1 MAMNSAMD
9 TTELLGGFEQVRRLQ
24 IKNTKEDS
32 MALRSGHYFNIQM
45 TLVLHVCELGVI
57 TVCFYS
63 FHFLYFQADL
73 NRQWEVVV
81 NSAQILVLTVVK
93 DLLMKVPSCVDGQK
107 GSETACSDAGVLY
120 NHWETFLKERA
131 QGSSAE
137 FSLLTLIICNL
148 KRHM

>member
-1 MAMNSAMD
+1 
-9 TTELLGGFEQVRRLQ
+9 
-24 IKNTKEDS
+24 

-45 TLVLHVCELGVI
+45 ELVLHVCEFGVI
-57 TVCFYS
+57 TRQSSACFYS

-81 NSAQILVLTVVK
+81 NLAQILVLTVVK

-137 FSLLTLIICNL
+137 FSLLTLLICTL
-148 KRHM
+148 TSKDTCK

>member
-1 MAMNSAMD
+1 
-9 TTELLGGFEQVRRLQ
+9 
-24 IKNTKEDS
+24 

-45 TLVLHVCELGVI
+45 ELVLHVRELGVI
-57 TVCFYS
+57 TRQSSACFYS

-81 NSAQILVLTVVK
+81 NLAQILVLTVVK

-137 FSLLTLIICNL
+137 FSLLTLLICTL
-148 KRHM
+148 TSKDTVM